1 MEATSNTHLNLP
13 VQKLVITAFKV
24 TNPAD
29 RLKCLPEVAGRD
41 CVVLEHTI
49 YDMLSMMS
57 DDYDSGFWD
66 YFRLSNGGF
75 YMAPKI
81 SGSLRMFG
89 PENGFKGEVCANTA
103 GIIATAMAYSH
114 LSFRHRGECF
124 ARAYELLSCF
134 IFQQPDAGIIRAALD

>member
-1 MEATSNTHLNLP
+1 MEATTNTHLKHP
-13 VQKLVITAFKV
+13 VREQAIGAIRVSNA
-24 TNPAD
+24 AE
-29 RLKCLPEVAGRD
+29 RLQCLPEVAGRD
-41 CVVLEHTI
+41 CVVLEHTV

-57 DDYDSGFWD
+57 EDYDGGFWE

-75 YMAPKI
+75 YMAPKTNK
-81 SGSLRMFG
+81 SFRMFG
-89 PENGFKGEVCANTA
+89 LGNGFKGEVSANTA
-103 GIIATAMAYSH
+103 GLIATAMAYSH